1 MVKAVRYDEFGG
13 IDVLRVEEVERPV
26 PGGGQVLVRVK
37 AAGINPSEAVIRTG
51 AVAQIFPSTFPS
63 GQGSDLAGVVEEVG
77 AGAGGF
83 SPGDEVIGF
92 SNNRASQAELVLVE
106 AGDLARKPEKV
117 SWEVAGGL
125 YVAGVTAW
133 GAVHA
138 VQPKEGETIVISGAA
153 GGGGSLAVQPK
164 EGETIVISGAA
175 GGVGSLA
182 VQLARRTGATVVG
195 LASEGNHEWLKRRGV
210 IPVAYGDG
218 VADRI
223 RGAAPGGVDAFID
236 TYGGGYVELAFAL
249 GVAAERIDTIA
260 DYAAA
265 AKYGVKTEGGAEAGP
280 GAQVLA
286 ELAGLIADGHLE
298 VPIANVYPLAQVREA
313 YTELER
319 RHTRGKIVLRP

>member
-1 MVKAVRYDEFGG
+1 VKAVRYDEFGG
-13 IDVLRVEEVERPV
+13 IDVLRVDEVERPV
-26 PGGGQVLVRVK
+26 PGDGQVLVRVK
-37 AAGINPSEAVIRTG
+37 AAGINPSEAVIRSG
-51 AVAQIFPSTFPS
+51 AVAELFPSTFPS
-63 GQGSDLAGVVEEVG
+63 GQGSDLAGVIEEAG

-106 AGDLARKPEKV
+106 ARDLTGKPEKV

-133 GAVHA
+133 GALRA
-138 VQPKEGETIVISGAA
+138 VQPQEGETVVIA
-153 GGGGSLAVQPK
+153 
-164 EGETIVISGAA
+164 GAA

-182 VQLARRTGATVVG
+182 AQLALRTGATVIG
-195 LASEGNHEWLKRRGV
+195 LASESNHEWLKSLGV

-223 RGAAPGGVDAFID
+223 RAAAAAGVDAFID
-236 TYGGGYVELAFAL
+236 THGGGYVELALAL
-249 GVAAERIDTIA
+249 GVAAQRIDTIA
-260 DYAAA
+260 DFAAA
-265 AKYGVKTEGGAEAGP
+265 AKYGVKTDGGAEAGP
-280 GAQVLA
+280 GATVLA

-298 VPIANVYPLAQVREA
+298 VPIANAYPLAQVREA

>member
-1 MVKAVRYDEFGG
+1 MGEPAWVLPGGCQPKGDAEIMPKAVRYGEFGG
-13 IDVLRVEEVERPV
+13 IDVLRVEEVGRPV
-26 PGGGQVLVRVK
+26 PGDGQVLVRVK
-37 AAGINPSEAVIRTG
+37 AAGINISEAVIRTG
-51 AVAQIFPSTFPS
+51 AVAELFPSPFPS

-77 AGAGGF
+77 AGVGGF

-92 SNNRASQAELVLVE
+92 TNQRASQAELVLVE
-106 AGDLARKPEKV
+106 AGDLTRKPEKV
-117 SWEVAGGL
+117 SWEAAGGL
-125 YVAGVTAW
+125 FVAGTTAW

-138 VQPKEGETIVISGAA
+138 VQPKKGETVVISA
-153 GGGGSLAVQPK
+153 
-164 EGETIVISGAA
+164 AA

-182 VQLARRTGATVVG
+182 IQLAHRTGATVIG
-195 LASEGNHEWLKRRGV
+195 LASESNHKWLKSHGV

-223 RGAAPGGVDAFID
+223 RGAAPSGVDAFID
-236 TYGGGYVELAFAL
+236 THGDGYVELALAL
-249 GVAAERIDTIA
+249 GVAAERIDTIV

-265 AKYGVKTEGGAEAGP
+265 AKHGVKTDGGAEAGP

-298 VPIANVYPLAQVREA
+298 VPIANVYPLTQVREA

-319 RHTRGKIVLRP
+319 RHTHGKIVLRP

>member
-26 PGGGQVLVRVK
+26 PGDGQGLVRVK

-51 AVAQIFPSTFPS
+51 AVAQLFPSTFPS
-63 GQGSDLAGVVEEVG
+63 GQGSDLAGVIEKVG
-77 AGAGGF
+77 AAAGGF

-92 SNNRASQAELVLVE
+92 TNKRASQAELVLVE
-106 AGDLARKPEKV
+106 VGDLTRKPENV

-125 YVAGVTAW
+125 FVAGTTAW
-133 GAVHA
+133 GAVRA
-138 VQPKEGETIVISGAA
+138 VRPEEGETV
-153 GGGGSLAVQPK
+153 V
-164 EGETIVISGAA
+164 VSGAA

-182 VQLARRTGATVVG
+182 VQLARRAGATVIG
-195 LASEGNHEWLKRRGV
+195 LASESNHEWLKSHGV

-223 RGAAPGGVDAFID
+223 RAAASGGVDAFID
-236 TYGGGYVELAFAL
+236 TFGDGYVELALAV
-249 GVAAERIDTIA
+249 GVAAGRIDTIA
-260 DYAAA
+260 DFAAA
-265 AKYGVKTEGGAEAGP
+265 AKHGVKTDGGTAAGP
-280 GAQVLA
+280 GAKVLA